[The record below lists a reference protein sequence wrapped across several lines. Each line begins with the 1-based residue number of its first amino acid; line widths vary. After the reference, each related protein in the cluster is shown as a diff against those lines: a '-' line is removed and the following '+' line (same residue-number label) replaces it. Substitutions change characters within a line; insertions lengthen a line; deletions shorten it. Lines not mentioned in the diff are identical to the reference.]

1 MSCSTILPLESSR
14 LARYA
19 VPVPCYVCQTNNTLD
34 AESCSHCYAPMALAH
49 QASSQQV
56 QPQLLAAVGASAA
69 GKTVY
74 LGMLMDMLSRQSEQI
89 SLMPRG
95 AFSITLQHTTV
106 SSLSRG
112 NFPSKTPNEPD
123 RWNWVHCEIRRD
135 RKKPPLELIVPDMAG
150 EAVFQEVECPHT
162 YRVVRSFL
170 KRCSGAIVFIDAA
183 KLREGHLEQD
193 YFTMKLLSYLMEL
206 EVETKH
212 GWSKRPVAIILT
224 KADQCEECFDDPAG
238 FAKTN
243 APGVWRHCDERFRA
257 HRFFAV
263 GVAGACGYRNSDDGV
278 PEQIPLRIEPR
289 GITEPFVWLLERL
302 GMK

>member
-1 MSCSTILPLESSR
+1 MSRNMILPLESSR

-19 VPVPCYVCQTNNTLD
+19 VPVQCYVCETDNTFD
-34 AESCSHCYAPMALAH
+34 AEFCSHCYAPMALAH
-49 QASSQQV
+49 QASAQQV
-56 QPQLLAAVGASAA
+56 PPQMLAAVGASAA
-69 GKTVY
+69 GKTVF

-89 SLMPRG
+89 SLMARG
-95 AFSITLQHTTV
+95 AFSITLQQTTV

-112 NFPSKTPNEPD
+112 IFPSKTPNEPD

-135 RKKPPLELIVPDMAG
+135 KKKPPLELIMPDMAG
-150 EAVFQEVECPHT
+150 EAVFQEVEHPHT

-170 KRCSGAIVFIDAA
+170 KRCSGAIVFIDAS
-183 KLREGHLEQD
+183 KLREGHMEQD
-193 YFTMKLLSYLMEL
+193 YFTMKLLSYLTEL
-206 EVETKH
+206 EGETKR

-243 APGVWRHCDERFRA
+243 APGLWRQCDERFRT

-263 GVAGACGYRNSDDGV
+263 GVAGACAYRTSDDGAA
-278 PEQIPLRIEPR
+278 EQMPLRIEPR
-289 GITEPFVWLLERL
+289 GITEPFVWLLDRL